1 MTLSDSEGHFSYPI
15 SDISQNARMA
25 TTRGYCDL

>member
-1 MTLSDSEGHFSYPI
+1 VILKVISAI